1 MEKKSMYFF
10 TLVMPSYGQIWNI
23 TDVSG
28 EKLDIVLNLYQ
39 YLGYLGFTFQAA
51 IISDMICLATFH
63 SYCIY
68 VYAAR

>member
-1 MEKKSMYFF
+1 MFIADTCS
-10 TLVMPSYGQIWNI
+10 T
-23 TDVSG
+23 
-28 EKLDIVLNLYQ
+28 KLDVILDVYH
-39 YLGYLGFTFQAA
+39 YIGYLGFTFQIA